1 MSDTLDL
8 LKQLIDTQLKMP
20 KGRVWAAN
28 SNNTIP
34 KDKKLFI
41 VLKINEVKPYA
52 NNLKYDYTDDS
63 VNEIITTSVAEDIT
77 IALLS
82 RNTEARDRAYEI
94 LQALNSTLSQQLQEK
109 NKMHISRLGNIYDAS
124 FLEATAFLNRYDIRI
139 RVIRSYETVNPVD
152 YYDKFPNT
160 SKFEP
165 EFYFEE

>member
-1 MSDTLDL
+1 MSDTLNL

-20 KGRVWAAN
+20 EGRVWAAN
-28 SNNTIP
+28 SDNSLP

-41 VLKINEVKPYA
+41 VLKIDEVKPYA
-52 NNLKYDYTDDS
+52 NNLKYEYTTEG
-63 VNEIITTSVAEDIT
+63 VNEILTTSVAEDIT

-94 LQALNSTLSQQLQEK
+94 LQALSSTLSQQLQEK

-139 RVIRSYETVNPVD
+139 RVIRSYQNINPVD
-152 YYDKFPNT
+152 YYDKF
-160 SKFEP
+160 SIP
-165 EFYFEE
+165 EIHLEA

>member
-1 MSDTLDL
+1 MSDTLNL

-20 KGRVWAAN
+20 EGRVWAAN
-28 SNNTIP
+28 SDNSLP

-41 VLKINEVKPYA
+41 VLKIDEVKPYA
-52 NNLKYDYTDDS
+52 NNLKYEYTAEG
-63 VNEIITTSVAEDIT
+63 VNEILTTSVAEDIT

-94 LQALNSTLSQQLQEK
+94 LQALSSTLSQQLQEK

-139 RVIRSYETVNPVD
+139 RVIRSYQNINPVD
-152 YYDKFPNT
+152 YYDKF
-160 SKFEP
+160 SIP
-165 EFYFEE
+165 EIHLEA

>member
-1 MSDTLDL
+1 MSDTLNL

-28 SNNTIP
+28 SDNSLP

-41 VLKINEVKPYA
+41 VLKIDEVKPYA
-52 NNLKYDYTDDS
+52 NNLKYEYTAEG
-63 VNEIITTSVAEDIT
+63 VNEILTTSVAEDIT

-94 LQALNSTLSQQLQEK
+94 LQALSSTLSQQLQEK

-124 FLEATAFLNRYDIRI
+124 FLEATAFLNRYDVRI
-139 RVIRSYETVNPVD
+139 RVIRSYQNINPVD
-152 YYDKFPNT
+152 YYDKF
-160 SKFEP
+160 SIP
-165 EFYFEE
+165 EIHLEA

>member
-1 MSDTLDL
+1 MSDTLNL

-28 SNNTIP
+28 SDNTLP

-41 VLKINEVKPYA
+41 VLKIDEVKPYA
-52 NNLKYDYTDDS
+52 NNLKYEYTADG
-63 VNEIITTSVAEDIT
+63 VNEILTTSVAEDIT

-94 LQALNSTLSQQLQEK
+94 LQALSSTLSQQLQEK

-139 RVIRSYETVNPVD
+139 RVIRSYQNINPVD
-152 YYDKFPNT
+152 YYDKY
-160 SKFEP
+160 SIP
-165 EFYFEE
+165 EIHLEA

>member
-1 MSDTLDL
+1 MSDTLNL

-28 SNNTIP
+28 SDNSLP

-41 VLKINEVKPYA
+41 ILKIDEVKPYA
-52 NNLKYDYTDDS
+52 NNLKYEYTADG
-63 VNEIITTSVAEDIT
+63 VNEILTTSVAEDIT

-94 LQALNSTLSQQLQEK
+94 LQALSSTLSQQLQEK

-139 RVIRSYETVNPVD
+139 RVIRSYQNINPVD
-152 YYDKFPNT
+152 YYDKF
-160 SKFEP
+160 SLP
-165 EFYFEE
+165 EIHLEA

>member
-1 MSDTLDL
+1 MSDTLNL

-28 SNNTIP
+28 SDNPLP

-41 VLKINEVKPYA
+41 VLKIDEVKPYA
-52 NNLKYDYTDDS
+52 NNLKYEYTAEG
-63 VNEIITTSVAEDIT
+63 VNEILTTSVAEDIT

-94 LQALNSTLSQQLQEK
+94 LQALSSTLSQQLQEK

-139 RVIRSYETVNPVD
+139 RVIRSYQNINPVD
-152 YYDKFPNT
+152 YYDKF
-160 SKFEP
+160 SIP
-165 EFYFEE
+165 EIHLEA

>member
-1 MSDTLDL
+1 MSDTLNL

-28 SNNTIP
+28 SDNSLP

-41 VLKINEVKPYA
+41 VLKIDEVKPYA
-52 NNLKYDYTDDS
+52 NNLKYEYTAEG
-63 VNEIITTSVAEDIT
+63 VNEILTTSVAEDIT

-94 LQALNSTLSQQLQEK
+94 LQALSSTLSQQLQEK

-139 RVIRSYETVNPVD
+139 RVIRSYQNINPVD
-152 YYDKFPNT
+152 YYDKF
-160 SKFEP
+160 SIP
-165 EFYFEE
+165 EIHLEA

>member
-1 MSDTLDL
+1 MSDTLNL

-20 KGRVWAAN
+20 EGRVWAAN
-28 SNNTIP
+28 SDNSLP

-41 VLKINEVKPYA
+41 VLKIDEVKPYA
-52 NNLKYDYTDDS
+52 NNLKYEYTTDG
-63 VNEIITTSVAEDIT
+63 VNEILTTSVAEDIT

-94 LQALNSTLSQQLQEK
+94 LQALSSTLSQQLQEK

-139 RVIRSYETVNPVD
+139 RVIRSYQNINPVD
-152 YYDKFPNT
+152 YYDKFAI
-160 SKFEP
+160 P
-165 EFYFEE
+165 EIHLEA

>member
-1 MSDTLDL
+1 MSDTLNL

-28 SNNTIP
+28 SDNSLP

-41 VLKINEVKPYA
+41 ILKIDEVKPYA
-52 NNLKYDYTDDS
+52 NNLKYEYTADG
-63 VNEIITTSVAEDIT
+63 VNEILTTSVAEDIT

-94 LQALNSTLSQQLQEK
+94 LQALSSTLSQQLQEK

-139 RVIRSYETVNPVD
+139 RVIRSYQNINPVD
-152 YYDKFPNT
+152 YYDKFAI
-160 SKFEP
+160 P
-165 EFYFEE
+165 EIHLEA

>member
-1 MSDTLDL
+1 
-8 LKQLIDTQLKMP
+8 MP

-28 SNNTIP
+28 SDNTLP

-41 VLKINEVKPYA
+41 VLKIDEVKPYA
-52 NNLKYDYTDDS
+52 NNLKYEYTADG
-63 VNEIITTSVAEDIT
+63 VNEILTTSVAEDIT

-94 LQALNSTLSQQLQEK
+94 LQALSSTLSQQLQEK

-139 RVIRSYETVNPVD
+139 RVIRSYQNINPVD
-152 YYDKFPNT
+152 YYDKFAI
-160 SKFEP
+160 P
-165 EFYFEE
+165 EIHLEA

>member
-1 MSDTLDL
+1 MSDTLNL

-28 SNNTIP
+28 SDNSLP

-41 VLKINEVKPYA
+41 ILKIDEVKPYA
-52 NNLKYDYTDDS
+52 NNLKYEYTADG
-63 VNEIITTSVAEDIT
+63 VNEILTTSVAEDIT

-94 LQALNSTLSQQLQEK
+94 LQALSSTLSQQLHEK

-139 RVIRSYETVNPVD
+139 RVIRSYQNINPVD
-152 YYDKFPNT
+152 YYDKF
-160 SKFEP
+160 SIP
-165 EFYFEE
+165 EIHLEA

>member
-1 MSDTLDL
+1 MSDTLNL
-8 LKQLIDTQLKMP
+8 LKQLIDTRLNMP
-20 KGRVWAAN
+20 KGRIWAAN
-28 SNNTIP
+28 SDNTLP

-41 VLKINEVKPYA
+41 VLKIDEVKPYA
-52 NNLKYDYTDDS
+52 NNLKYEYTTDG
-63 VNEIITTSVAEDIT
+63 VNEIISTSVAEDIT

-139 RVIRSYETVNPVD
+139 RVIRSYEKVNPVD
-152 YYDKFPNT
+152 YYDKF
-160 SKFEP
+160 SIP
-165 EFYFEE
+165 EIHLEA

>member
-1 MSDTLDL
+1 MSDTLNL

-28 SNNTIP
+28 SDNSLP

-41 VLKINEVKPYA
+41 ILKIDEVKPYA
-52 NNLKYDYTDDS
+52 NNLKYEYTADG
-63 VNEIITTSVAEDIT
+63 VNEILTTSVAEDIT

-94 LQALNSTLSQQLQEK
+94 LQALSSTLSQQLQEK

-139 RVIRSYETVNPVD
+139 RVIRSYQNINPVD
-152 YYDKFPNT
+152 YYDKF
-160 SKFEP
+160 SIP
-165 EFYFEE
+165 EIHLEA